1 MRKLDSDT
9 MIDFLLAPYEG
20 DKEYAEQEARLE
32 ALTDTQCHTEYEIEN
47 TGYHAHSCNGNIPVD
62 CRLCIQHHGGHAG
75 QSLSHHTGEACCKN
89 VLMYGKFPCKIF
101 RCQAALGLST

>member
-32 ALTDTQCHTEYEIEN
+32 ALTDTQLKEEYEE
-47 TGYHAHSCNGNIPVD
+47 TM
-62 CRLCIQHHGGHAG
+62 
-75 QSLSHHTGEACCKN
+75 EK
-89 VLMYGKFPCKIF
+89 MYSEPDLYIDF
-101 RCQAALGLST
+101 

>member
-32 ALTDTQCHTEYEIEN
+32 ALTDTQLKEEYEETMEKMYSEPDLYIDF
-47 TGYHAHSCNGNIPVD
+47 SCINVYFNNVALSYKTDISP
-62 CRLCIQHHGGHAG
+62 CC
-75 QSLSHHTGEACCKN
+75 SLRRN
-89 VLMYGKFPCKIF
+89 VTYTCT
-101 RCQAALGLST
+101 S

>member
-32 ALTDTQCHTEYEIEN
+32 ALTDTQLKEEYE
-47 TGYHAHSCNGNIPVD
+47 
-62 CRLCIQHHGGHAG
+62 
-75 QSLSHHTGEACCKN
+75 
-89 VLMYGKFPCKIF
+89 
-101 RCQAALGLST
+101 